1 MPAPPPTSGRP
12 CALPKEALAAATL
25 FAALTVLAAF
35 GLAACG
41 GRAGRAPSDP
51 SDPEEVLRR
60 LRALKADAA
69 PGDGAD
75 ARDQA
80 NDPERDATLSGD
92 PPGRLEG
99 VVRDA
104 EAGKPLA
111 ARVWIEDGA
120 GTEAGADLSGVG
132 FWCGGRFSVPL
143 LPGRARVQLT
153 AGRRRSVSYQEL
165 IVKPGRRARVR
176 VDLRRPAA
184 LGFESRGWVG
194 ADLFR
199 PVGGGTEALRRKA
212 SLELLAVA
220 ARAEGVAFCGAA
232 APWGARAGARE
243 VGRDVKRDVGLECA
257 ALSGGGLT
265 LAPAWRGPDTPCYG
279 SMFFLGTRAPGS
291 LARPGWDPK
300 APNFLAIERARL
312 RGAAAILRGIAGG
325 REMDPR
331 TEIVTLAP
339 ELADL
344 YRDASVAL
352 GETASELPFDVAA
365 GVLPD
370 ALALSGSA
378 ADEAVWFRLL
388 SMRHRIPSVH
398 VAARSFAGGTIPAER
413 TFVKLRTGGEPTP
426 RAVAEA
432 VRAGRTMCST
442 GPFAFLKIDGRGPGS
457 VLEGNGRTRA
467 VIFEAH
473 ASTRRGGEIA
483 VLELVRN
490 GKVIRSEPGQGRSFI
505 AAQTLVPETETA
517 WYIARARSG
526 KKGERVAW
534 TSPVY
539 FEGPGYAPP
548 RPVATRVTGRV
559 TDARTGRPVGAR
571 VSARLF
577 GRETGTTESDP
588 ATGEYTIECSP
599 AALLTAVAA
608 GHLPAEERV
617 FFHTGAM
624 REVLAIHTNA
634 SGRGARVL
642 AEDRTY
648 EQMRLACAEARVD
661 LRLERQ
667 ERRKKIEE
675 RRRTNDKEEERR

>member
-1 MPAPPPTSGRP
+1 MPAPPPTDGGYRTP
-12 CALPKEALAAATL
+12 RAKALAVVTG
-25 FAALTVLAAF
+25 LTVLTVSAAL

-41 GRAGRAPSDP
+41 GRGARAPSDP

-69 PGDGAD
+69 SGAVTD
-75 ARDQA
+75 SRAQA
-80 NDPERDATLSGD
+80 NDPERDATLSGA
-92 PPGRLEG
+92 PAGRLEG
-99 VVRDA
+99 AIRDA
-104 EAGKPLA
+104 EGGKPLA
-111 ARVWIEDGA
+111 ARVWIEDGG

-143 LPGRARVQLT
+143 LPGRARVEVT

-199 PVGGGTEALRRKA
+199 PVGGGTEALRRRA
-212 SLELLAVA
+212 SLDLLALA

-232 APWGARAGARE
+232 APWGEGAEASADRRKIE
-243 VGRDVKRDVGLECA
+243 RECA
-257 ALSGGGLT
+257 ALSGAGLT
-265 LAPAWRGPDTPCYG
+265 LAPAWRGPDAPFYG
-279 SMFFLGTRAPGS
+279 SMFFLGGREPRILAPG
-291 LARPGWDPK
+291 GWDPK

-312 RGAAAILRGIAGG
+312 QGPAAILRGIAEG

-378 ADEAVWFRLL
+378 EDEAVWFRLL

-398 VAARSFAGGTIPAER
+398 VAAGSFSGGTIPAER
-413 TFVKLRTGGEPTP
+413 TFVKLRTGEEPTP
-426 RAVAEA
+426 QAVAEA

-457 VLEGNGRTRA
+457 VLKGNGRTRA
-467 VIFEAH
+467 VIFEAY
-473 ASTRRGGEIA
+473 ASTERGGEIT
-483 VLELVRN
+483 VLELIRN

-505 AAQTLVPETETA
+505 AAQTLIPENETA

-539 FEGPGYAPP
+539 FEGPGYARP
-548 RPVATRVTGRV
+548 RPVATLVRGRV
-559 TDARTGRPVGAR
+559 TDARTATPLKAT

-577 GRETGTTESDP
+577 GREVAAAESDP
-588 ATGEYTIECSP
+588 VTGEYNIKCSP
-599 AALLTAVAA
+599 AALLTASAPGHAPA
-608 GHLPAEERV
+608 GERV

-624 REVLAIHTNA
+624 REILAIHTNA

-648 EQMRLACAEARVD
+648 EQMRLACAEAKVD

-667 ERRKKIEE
+667 E
-675 RRRTNDKEEERR
+675 